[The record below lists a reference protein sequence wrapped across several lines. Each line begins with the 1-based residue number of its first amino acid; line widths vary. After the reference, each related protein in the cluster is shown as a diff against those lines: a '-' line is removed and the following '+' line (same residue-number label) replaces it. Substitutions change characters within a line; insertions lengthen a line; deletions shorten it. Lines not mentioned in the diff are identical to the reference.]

1 MKTIYEDVTTKN
13 TKEFAFKIN
22 KLEDGSYLVVQQ
34 AFRIFP
40 DNGKAL
46 KSEKKTI
53 CLNVAELQICAG
65 NSGRQGKLFLDS
77 QVFMQIADNK

>member
-13 TKEFAFKIN
+13 TKEFAFRII
-22 KLEDGSYLVVQQ
+22 KLEDGSYLVIQQ

-46 KSEKKTI
+46 KSERKTI
-53 CLNVAELQICAG
+53 CLNVSELKTCAV
-65 NSGRQGKLFLDS
+65 NSGRQGRLFLDS
-77 QVFMQIADNK
+77 QVFMQMADNK